1 MKKLLL
7 VVGLVV
13 LFFAQAS
20 FAFSFKGNHS
30 NVTWEIEGGADPY
43 AIVNYGNSIDSKI
56 KLYLNWG
63 YTSNSSKIDSFK
75 CLYFDTKDYFNINC
89 EEIGLLVHSKYRAKK
104 ENESKVRRFVK
115 LIARDICED
124 PIITFTQL
132 ESATLILGAGYNKAN
147 VKCPKTLAKK
157 KRRDEEKRLAKQQ
170 QEQQAIIQEQ
180 EAKAQEE
187 FDSQQKKMDTCKAYG
202 FEAGTEAF
210 GNCIFKLMELE
221 LEYAKL
227 ENEKLK
233 LEAQAEQAK
242 LNNQAALANS
252 LATQAQA
259 ANQDK
264 ALRIQQFGLAMQ
276 GLANTLQPAQPTLGP
291 RITCNKTG
299 NLMQCY

>member
-1 MKKLLL
+1 FKESKKIQENC
-7 VVGLVV
+7 
-13 LFFAQAS
+13 FDF
-20 FAFSFKGNHS
+20 
-30 NVTWEIEGGADPY
+30 
-43 AIVNYGNSIDSKI
+43 
-56 KLYLNWG
+56 
-63 YTSNSSKIDSFK
+63 SSKDFFNVDK
-75 CLYFDTKDYFNINC
+75 CERLKFDISSP
-89 EEIGLLVHSKYRAKK
+89 SKYKK
-104 ENESKVRRFVK
+104 DKLKNTREIKKFINIAMKDMCEGAQISYISDIKTVSFFNGFYHGK
-115 LIARDICED
+115 LIID
-124 PIITFTQL
+124 
-132 ESATLILGAGYNKAN
+132 
-147 VKCPKTLAKK
+147 CPKVLANK
-157 KRRDEEKRLAKQQ
+157 KRIEEKKIEL
-170 QEQQAIIQEQ
+170 EQ
-180 EAKAQEE
+180 EAEAQKE

-291 RITCNKTG
+291 RITCNKMG
-299 NLMQCY
+299 NTTHCY

>member
-1 MKKLLL
+1 MLLSH
-7 VVGLVV
+7 
-13 LFFAQAS
+13 FY
-20 FAFSFKGNHS
+20 FKTNYATRS
-30 NVTWEIEGGADPY
+30 NKRRKRIYFCKGSCKDARYNNWCIEDETL
-43 AIVNYGNSIDSKI
+43 IQSKQ
-56 KLYLNWG
+56 
-63 YTSNSSKIDSFK
+63 
-75 CLYFDTKDYFNINC
+75 TK
-89 EEIGLLVHSKYRAKK
+89 EEI
-104 ENESKVRRFVK
+104 
-115 LIARDICED
+115 
-124 PIITFTQL
+124 
-132 ESATLILGAGYNKAN
+132 
-147 VKCPKTLAKK
+147 
-157 KRRDEEKRLAKQQ
+157 Q

-180 EAKAQEE
+180 EVKAQKEI
-187 FDSQQKKMDTCKAYG
+187 DSRQKKMDTCKAYG

-291 RITCNKTG
+291 RITCNKIG
-299 NLMQCY
+299 NITHCY

>member
-1 MKKLLL
+1 MKILLTL
-7 VVGLVV
+7 FV
-13 LFFAQAS
+13 LFFSSA
-20 FAFSFKGNHS
+20 AFGWQKCTQGNCE
-30 NVTWEIEGGADPY
+30 NGYGTYVNKPLIGG
-43 AIVNYGNSIDSKI
+43 
-56 KLYLNWG
+56 
-63 YTSNSSKIDSFK
+63 SSKYVGNWKNGKEHGKGTYTWSSGAKYIGEWINGEMSGQGTYIWSSGNKYVGEWKNGKQSGLGTVTYSDGRIEHGIWDGWTLIQSK
-75 CLYFDTKDYFNINC
+75 QTK
-89 EEIGLLVHSKYRAKK
+89 EEI
-104 ENESKVRRFVK
+104 
-115 LIARDICED
+115 
-124 PIITFTQL
+124 
-132 ESATLILGAGYNKAN
+132 
-147 VKCPKTLAKK
+147 
-157 KRRDEEKRLAKQQ
+157 Q

-180 EAKAQEE
+180 EVKAQKEI
-187 FDSQQKKMDTCKAYG
+187 DSRQKKMDTCKAYG

-276 GLANTLQPAQPTLGP
+276 GLANTLQPTQPTTP
-291 RITCNKTG
+291 RITCNKIG
-299 NLMQCY
+299 NITHCY